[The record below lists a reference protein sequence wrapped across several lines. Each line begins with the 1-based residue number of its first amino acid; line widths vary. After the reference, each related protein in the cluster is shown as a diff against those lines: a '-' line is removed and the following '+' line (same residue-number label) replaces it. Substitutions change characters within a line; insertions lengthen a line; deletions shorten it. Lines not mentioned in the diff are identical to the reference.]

1 MFQLLF
7 PISSHN
13 AELFHLRDVADKYP
27 SSHVIGIDVSVMQP
41 EFVPPNVEF
50 LVDDFNASSY
60 EERQKYDLI
69 HGRQLLGSVAN
80 WPQLIEKCY
89 R

>member
-7 PISSHN
+7 TISSHN
-13 AELFHLRDVADKYP
+13 AELFHLRDVADKYL
-27 SSHVIGIDVSVMQP
+27 SSHVIGIDVSVMEP
-41 EFVPPNVEF
+41 KFVPPNVEF

-60 EERQKYDLI
+60 EECQQYDLI

-80 WPQLIEKCY
+80 WPQLIAKCY